1 MGEETK
7 LPFDLSGH
15 NRKAETIGTTVYLP
29 DAQGSDPNKDYV
41 VKIGKD
47 SQPYFTNPIELLRQ
61 VMAERRKERAAVR
74 VASEQTAAAME
85 PQHYVL
91 VEGSEPGQT
100 RVARVQK
107 YQEGTPLIKLGF
119 SQIMDL
125 EPEKLKQLRSLV
137 KDSIISYIKTGRNFD
152 LFGSD
157 ERDAYKKSKM
167 LNIKR
172 CIFPLRN
179 SNNIF
184 STQDGIKFI
193 DPSVLSDP
201 EAKQRMQSRAIQFL
215 FFLSSV
221 FDYLLLSARVATKS
235 K

>member
-1 MGEETK
+1 MGEENK
-7 LPFDLSGH
+7 LPFDLSEH
-15 NRKAETIGTTVYLP
+15 TRRAETVGTNVYLP
-29 DAQGSDPNKDYV
+29 DNQSDHHKDYV
-41 VKIGKD
+41 VKIGRD
-47 SQPYFTNPIELLRQ
+47 NQPYFTNPIKLLRK
-61 VMAERRKERAAVR
+61 VVAERRKERAAVNS
-74 VASEQTAAAME
+74 ASKRSTALME
-85 PQHYVL
+85 PQHYVV

-125 EPEKLKQLRSLV
+125 ESENLIQLRSLV
-137 KDSIISYIKTGRNFD
+137 KDSIMSYLKIGINFD

-184 STQDGIKFI
+184 LTQDGIKFI

-201 EAKQRMQSRAIQFL
+201 EAKQRIRSRAIQFL

-221 FDYLLLSARVATKS
+221 FDYLLLSARIATKS